1 MELKEGIML
10 VSLDLESI
18 NDIDS
23 LTKMLKLTFS
33 NEDWHPMIRIADK
46 LYEESVIVYDYLQ
59 QQRNE
64 ELEFRRTLYERPII
78 YYFGYSQ
85 LCKGIAL
92 QKIGNYQESREC
104 IEKYQDLSWI
114 KGINKKYHY
123 IVEDYRLFAIGNTYT
138 LELLEGN
145 EEVLPEYVEYLKRND
160 GRILAGMITIFES
173 AIKNDFS
180 IEWVLEE
187 LAEKL
192 DRINNNS
199 DDLTKIRYFT
209 EYLYLF
215 SLYKYK
221 QKDYDYAIRKNLEA
235 LTLCI
240 ILRDNTA
247 FKKMVV
253 LFENFRDHASK
264 EQERNYK
271 MQLKTILEGV
281 LKDEKN
287 ISFDCIY
294 PGYH

>member
-1 MELKEGIML
+1 M
-10 VSLDLESI
+10 
-18 NDIDS
+18 
-23 LTKMLKLTFS
+23 
-33 NEDWHPMIRIADK
+33 
-46 LYEESVIVYDYLQ
+46 
-59 QQRNE
+59 
-64 ELEFRRTLYERPII
+64 
-78 YYFGYSQ
+78 
-85 LCKGIAL
+85 
-92 QKIGNYQESREC
+92 
-104 IEKYQDLSWI
+104 
-114 KGINKKYHY
+114 
-123 IVEDYRLFAIGNTYT
+123 EDYRLFAIGNTYT

-187 LAEKL
+187 LAEEL